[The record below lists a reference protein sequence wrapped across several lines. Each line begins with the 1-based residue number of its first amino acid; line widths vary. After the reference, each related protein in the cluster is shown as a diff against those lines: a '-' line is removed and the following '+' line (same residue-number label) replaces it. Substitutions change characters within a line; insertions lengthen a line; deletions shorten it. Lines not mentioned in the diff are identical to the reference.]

1 MRKPP
6 TDAKARITVECHAA
20 FCGEESMDEVLG
32 LTLTHL
38 SGWPARIAGHDLA
51 LRRKAEALIFELRT
65 AIADHCQ
72 RRADELERDERK

>member
-1 MRKPP
+1 MPRSA
-6 TDAKARITVECHAA
+6 AKNLWTRSWANA
-20 FCGEESMDEVLG
+20 D
-32 LTLTHL
+32 HL